1 LKAAIRMERVLRPV
15 HSVLNLPSGKSFDRD
30 DKGRGVTHLE
40 SCYSDGESFK
50 TCSFRPELAVR
61 QVV

>member
-1 LKAAIRMERVLRPV
+1 
-15 HSVLNLPSGKSFDRD
+15 
-30 DKGRGVTHLE
+30 VTHLE